1 MSSASA
7 LVSTRGPL
15 ARLLGAAPVKVA
27 EMDPRLATPG
37 ADLFAEEARAIASAV
52 DSRRR
57 QFTAGRWLARHAWR
71 ELGHGP
77 APLVNDANRVPIW
90 PAGVVGTI
98 THTNIWCAAA
108 VARASD
114 VVGLGADVE
123 PATPLELGLWDRVC
137 RPEEQVFLRAQPTA
151 LAGLLAKAVFSAKES
166 IYKALYP
173 RIRTF
178 LDFQGMR
185 IELTRSGSDW
195 IWQAELQVPWG
206 GLAPGQR
213 LSPGR
218 LHIDADLIL
227 TSVVLERCP
236 WEALLEAPS
245 EPREDVDELPDAGAG
260 MKGGR
265 RLGG

>member
-7 LVSTRGPL
+7 LVSTGGPL
-15 ARLLGAAPVKVA
+15 ARLLGDAPVKVA

-37 ADLFAEEARAIASAV
+37 ADLFVEEAQAIASAV

-71 ELGHGP
+71 QLGHAP
-77 APLVNDANRVPIW
+77 TPLVNDAQRVPMW
-90 PAGVVGTI
+90 PSGLVGTI
-98 THTNIWCAAA
+98 THTSVWCAAA
-108 VARASD
+108 VARASE
-114 VVGLGADVE
+114 VAGIGADVE
-123 PATPLELGLWDRVC
+123 AATPLELGLWDRVC
-137 RPEEQVFLRAQPTA
+137 RPEEQAFLRGQPA
-151 LAGLLAKAVFSAKES
+151 SLAGLLAKAVFSAKES

-185 IELTRSGSDW
+185 IELSRSGGDW
-195 IWQAELQVPWG
+195 VWQAELQVPWG

-213 LSPGR
+213 LSPGK

-227 TSVVLERCP
+227 TSVVLSRWP
-236 WEALLEAPS
+236 SEASPGSEAPQ
-245 EPREDVDELPDAGAG
+245 DVDELPDARAG
-260 MKGGR
+260 LKSSR
-265 RLGG
+265 ALGG